1 VRLRAVAELRSDD
14 NPLSFE
20 KLVATYLVEDAAD
33 ADDKP
38 RVRGVLGLRIA
49 LACPWCPES

>member
-20 KLVATYLVEDAAD
+20 KLVATYLA
-33 ADDKP
+33 K
-38 RVRGVLGLRIA
+38 GRITEQEYQERRHRI
-49 LACPWCPES
+49 LDEL